1 MDYEQ
6 ITYEVDDMV
15 ATVTLNRPDKLN
27 AWTARMG
34 DEIRDALTQAGRDE
48 AVRAIVITGAGR
60 GFCAGADMAV
70 LDKVSTGVREKGAD
84 WAANASAGRQ
94 TNDRKE
100 AKFRYMIEVPKPIIG
115 AINGP
120 TAGIG
125 FVLPLYCDIRLA
137 SDSAF
142 FLTAFAQRGVPAEHG
157 SAWLL
162 PRLIGPGPAMDIM
175 FSSRRVHADEALRF
189 GLVSQVFPEA
199 TFHAQVR
206 DYARTLAQRSS
217 PLSLRKMKHEIWA
230 GLEQTFDQAIDLFEH
245 DLVDCFA
252 SDDFREGVA
261 HFVEKRAPAFTGR

>member
-84 WAANASAGRQ
+84 WAVNASAGGPRQ
-94 TNDRKE
+94 SKE
-100 AKFRYMIEVPKPIIG
+100 AKFRYMTEIPKPIIG

-125 FVLPLYCDIRLA
+125 FVLPLYCDIRVA

-162 PRLIGPGPAMDIM
+162 PRLVGPGPAMDMM
-175 FSSRRVHADEALRF
+175 FSSRRIHADEALRH
-189 GLVSQVFPEA
+189 GLVSQVFPDA
-199 TFHAQVR
+199 TFRAQVR
-206 DYARTLAQRSS
+206 DYARMLAQRSS
-217 PLSLRKMKHEIWA
+217 PVSLRKMKQEIWA
-230 GLEQTFDQAIDLFEH
+230 GLEQTFGQAIDQFES
-245 DLVDCFA
+245 DLVECFA
-252 SDDFREGVA
+252 SEDFREGVA